1 MTMTTIN
8 KELYEALKIAKVP
21 EKEAHSAAENFL
33 PIKEI
38 ATKRDLVKLEGKLE
52 KKMVEV
58 ENKLGK
64 KMVEMESKLEKNMM
78 GLENRLTWR
87 LFGMSLSSSAL
98 IVALVKFL

>member
-21 EKEAHSAAENFL
+21 EKKALSAAENFL
-33 PIKEI
+33 PAKEI
-38 ATKRDLVKLEGKLE
+38 ATKRDLMELKGELE

-58 ENKLGK
+58 E
-64 KMVEMESKLEKNMM
+64 SKLEKKIME
-78 GLENRLTWR
+78 LENRLTWR